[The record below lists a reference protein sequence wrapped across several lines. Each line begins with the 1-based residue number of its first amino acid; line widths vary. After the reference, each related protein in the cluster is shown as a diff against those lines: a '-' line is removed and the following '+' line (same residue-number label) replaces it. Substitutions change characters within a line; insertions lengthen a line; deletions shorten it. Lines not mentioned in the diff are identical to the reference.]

1 MFSRETFF
9 YKRNNKL
16 LFLPLKRSLC
26 WTLVWFL
33 FMKQWIIKIKLEA
46 CSVLMTSKIVWGF
59 YRVCAWFWF
68 SWKLSQNYCFFF
80 SKKLCGSQEVICLS
94 HRFRRIHCC
103 LFNLNLP
110 PCLDLVGK
118 KMHKGNKVS
127 CNFVNIRRYLKRIH
141 MHYSNFQVFNSFL
154 HCSGPLINDVLVFL
168 PAFVLCLCSK

>member
-59 YRVCAWFWF
+59 YTECAWFWF
-68 SWKLSQNYCFFF
+68 PWKLSQNFIYLFFLTR
-80 SKKLCGSQEVICLS
+80 KLSGSQGVICLL
-94 HRFRRIHCC
+94 HGFRRTHCC
-103 LFNLNLP
+103 LFSLTLP
-110 PCLDLVGK
+110 SCLDLVGK
-118 KMHKGNKVS
+118 K
-127 CNFVNIRRYLKRIH
+127 CTKRTKCHVI
-141 MHYSNFQVFNSFL
+141 L
-154 HCSGPLINDVLVFL
+154 
-168 PAFVLCLCSK
+168 